1 MTARLR
7 PSTTWMTILGCVLF
21 GVATPASAQ
30 VQMQRWTVDGGG
42 SSAMTGGDYSLS
54 GTAGQAE
61 AGNLQ
66 STNYDLQG
74 GFWGG
79 MDLVPVDVPD
89 LEDEQQQTLSL
100 GIFPPLP
107 NPARAGTQI
116 RFQIPD
122 PRPVEVR
129 VYNVRG
135 ELVRTLVQRALPAGP
150 HLVDWDTRGESGR
163 PVASGIY
170 FVRVQLGETIRT
182 HRLTV
187 IR

>member
-1 MTARLR
+1 MTL
-7 PSTTWMTILGCVLF
+7 LGCALI
-21 GVATPASAQ
+21 GLATPAAAQ
-30 VQMQRWTVDGGG
+30 YQMQRWTVDGGG

-54 GTAGQAE
+54 GTAGQAD
-61 AGNLQ
+61 AGALQ
-66 STNYDLQG
+66 SATYTLDG
-74 GFWGG
+74 GFWGS
-79 MDLVPVDVPD
+79 MDAVPVDVPD
-89 LEDEQQQTLSL
+89 LDDEQEQVLSL
-100 GIFPPLP
+100 RIFPPLP
-107 NPARAGTQI
+107 NPARAGAQI

-122 PRPVEVR
+122 PRPVQVR

-150 HLVDWDTRGESGR
+150 HLVDWDTRGASGR
-163 PVASGIY
+163 PVSSGIY